1 MKTVH
6 YSAITIG
13 PIAVGN
19 RVELIPINHPG
30 YRELKGTGLEI
41 VNGLPCFTT
50 PIRAV
55 GADGTTFETMNTRY
69 VHHVIP
75 DDKCST
81 DHYLLAKEDTDN
93 A

>member
-6 YSAITIG
+6 YTAVTIG

-30 YRELKGTGLEI
+30 YQEFKGTSLQV

-50 PIRAV
+50 PIHKV
-55 GADGTTFETMNTRY
+55 YPDGTTFDTLNTHY
-69 VHHVIP
+69 VHWHIADEADSMIMARIAQDEP
-75 DDKCST
+75 S
-81 DHYLLAKEDTDN
+81 
-93 A
+93 